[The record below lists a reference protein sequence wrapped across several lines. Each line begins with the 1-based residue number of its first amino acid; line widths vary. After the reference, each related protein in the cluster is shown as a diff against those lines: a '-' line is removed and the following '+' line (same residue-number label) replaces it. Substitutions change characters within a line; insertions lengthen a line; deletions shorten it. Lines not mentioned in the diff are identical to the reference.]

1 MKKKLFKYFFVTA
14 KYIKFGKHS
23 KIDNRQGVY
32 GGNTPHADRET
43 SGATE
48 TKYRYWNFYNAMTGG
63 EKIE

>member
-1 MKKKLFKYFFVTA
+1 MTT

-32 GGNTPHADRET
+32 GGNTPHTDRET

-48 TKYRYWNFYNAMTGG
+48 TKYRYWNFKNAMVGV